1 VDGALFFLS
10 SQSRFPRAVILLVA
24 GWVFFVADVLAAS
37 AQSQA
42 PDGGGSADRLAFAI
56 PAQPL
61 EDALFAYAKATGV
74 EVFVDHA
81 LIAGWKS
88 EPVEGLYDFEAALRR
103 MLQGTGLEI
112 QRAAPHAYTLVAI
125 VPREPPVD
133 RAPGWLADRTR
144 SRFFAAVQTAVK
156 QILCPQPDIAPGQYR
171 AALAIWTDPTGRVV
185 EARLLGA
192 TIEAQNARRLLDTM
206 KGISVGQPPPPG
218 LEQPITFV
226 ILPRQPD
233 QTGDCAGQKADRG

>member
-1 VDGALFFLS
+1 LFLIFIRSRFSLVVALLAVARVFFL
-10 SQSRFPRAVILLVA
+10 
-24 GWVFFVADVLAAS
+24 ADVQAAS
-37 AQSQA
+37 APSE
-42 PDGGGSADRLAFAI
+42 PLDGGGSADRLAFSI
-56 PAQPL
+56 PAQRL
-61 EDALFAYAKATGV
+61 EDALFAYAKVTGV

-88 EPVEGLYDFEAALRR
+88 GPVEGLYDFEAALRR

-112 QRAAPHAYTLVAI
+112 QRAAPRAYTLVATA
-125 VPREPPVD
+125 PREPPPGH
-133 RAPGWLADRTR
+133 APGWSADRTR

-156 QILCPQPDIAPGQYR
+156 RILCTQPDIAPGQYR
-171 AALAIWTDPTGRVV
+171 AALAIWTDPVGRVV

-192 TIEAQNARRLLDTM
+192 TIEAQNARRLLDSM
-206 KGISVGQPPPPG
+206 KGVSVGQSPPAG

-233 QTGDCAGQKADRG
+233 QTGDCAAQKAGRG